1 MNNNSNDPNDNNN
14 IGLKLQLFNFYYCVL
29 RNKSLGMPMLIIF
42 NIFEMIELISYAFNN
57 IFENIWKL
65 DNHTFELIELITGA
79 TRITPLLRYVSF
91 NIYIIIFCLIAVFIF
106 VNFLLL
112 ATTLTF
118 GNEKP
123 KLYNLCVNLQSYVTS
138 NLFFFFMIPF
148 MEIL

>member
-42 NIFEMIELISYAFNN
+42 NILEMIELISYAFNN
-57 IFENIWKL
+57 IFEKIWKL

-91 NIYIIIFCLIAVFIF
+91 NIYIIIFCLLAVFIF

-118 GNEKP
+118 
-123 KLYNLCVNLQSYVTS
+123 
-138 NLFFFFMIPF
+138 
-148 MEIL
+148 